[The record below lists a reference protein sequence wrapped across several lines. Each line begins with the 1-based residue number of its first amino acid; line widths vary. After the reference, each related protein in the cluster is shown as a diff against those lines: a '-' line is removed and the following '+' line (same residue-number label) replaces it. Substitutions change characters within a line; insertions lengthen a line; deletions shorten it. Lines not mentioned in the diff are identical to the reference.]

1 MTTLPGAAFFDSAL
15 SFGMIR
21 GGKIDAAI
29 LGAMQVSATGDLANW
44 MIPGKM
50 VKGPGG
56 AMDLV
61 HGAGRVIVLMEHVAK
76 DGSAKIVDACTLPLT
91 GRGVVDRII
100 TDLAV
105 IDVTPDGLV
114 LVELAP
120 GVTVEQVRQAT
131 EPPLRIARNWTT
143 EGPRSMSE
151 NDVVIVAAARTPQGR
166 LKGQLAAFTAPQLG
180 SFAIRGALEQG
191 GVDPADVDA
200 VIVGQVLAAGSG
212 QNAARQAAIGAGIG
226 WDVPAHSVN
235 KVCLSGLTAVI
246 DAARM
251 IRTGDAEVVVAAGME
266 SMTRAPHLLMGSRD
280 GWTYGTVEVLDH
292 MAYDGLTDAYDRE
305 SMGASTERHNARY
318 ELTREAQDQVAAL
331 SHQRAAAAQESGV
344 LDAEIVAVEV
354 PQRRGEPVRVT
365 RDEGVRPET
374 TVETLAGLRPAFAE
388 GGSITAGNS
397 SQISDGASAV
407 VVTTR
412 ATAEAKGW
420 PVLVTVGAS
429 GQTAGP
435 DNSLQAQP
443 ARAIEQACRKQ
454 GITPQDLDLVEINEA
469 FGAVVARSQT
479 ELGLDGDIVNVHG
492 GGIAIG
498 HPIGASGNRLV
509 VHVAHE
515 LARRGGGTAAVGL
528 CGGGGQGEAL
538 ILTR

>member
-1 MTTLPGAAFFDSAL
+1 M
-15 SFGMIR
+15 
-21 GGKIDAAI
+21 
-29 LGAMQVSATGDLANW
+29 
-44 MIPGKM
+44 
-50 VKGPGG
+50 
-56 AMDLV
+56 
-61 HGAGRVIVLMEHVAK
+61 
-76 DGSAKIVDACTLPLT
+76 
-91 GRGVVDRII
+91 
-100 TDLAV
+100 
-105 IDVTPDGLV
+105 
-114 LVELAP
+114 
-120 GVTVEQVRQAT
+120 
-131 EPPLRIARNWTT
+131 
-143 EGPRSMSE
+143 
-151 NDVVIVAAARTPQGR
+151 NDNDIVIVAAARTPQGR

-180 SFAIRGALEQG
+180 AFAIRGALEQG
-191 GVDPADVDA
+191 SVDPGDVDA

-235 KVCLSGLTAVI
+235 KVCLSGLTAII

-251 IRTGDAEVVVAAGME
+251 IRTGDASAVVAAGME
-266 SMTRAPHLLMGSRD
+266 SMTRAPHMLMGSRD
-280 GWTYGTVEVLDH
+280 GWTYGSVEVLDH

-318 ELTREAQDQVAAL
+318 ELTREAQDRVAAL
-331 SHQRAAAAQESGV
+331 SHQRAAAAQEAGV
-344 LDAEIVAVEV
+344 FEAEIVAVEV

-365 RDEGVRPET
+365 KDEGVRPDT
-374 TVETLAGLRPAFAE
+374 TVETLGGLRAAFAE

-412 ATAEAKGW
+412 GAAETKGW
-420 PVLVTVGAS
+420 PVLATVGAS

-443 ARAIEQACRKQ
+443 ARAIERACEKQ
-454 GITPQDLDLVEINEA
+454 GIAPSDLDLVEINEA
-469 FGAVVARSQT
+469 FGAVVARSQV
-479 ELGLDGDIVNVHG
+479 ELGLDEGILNIHG

-509 VHVAHE
+509 VHAVHE
-515 LARRGGGTAAVGL
+515 LGRRGGGTAAVGL

>member
-1 MTTLPGAAFFDSAL
+1 MT
-15 SFGMIR
+15 
-21 GGKIDAAI
+21 
-29 LGAMQVSATGDLANW
+29 
-44 MIPGKM
+44 
-50 VKGPGG
+50 
-56 AMDLV
+56 
-61 HGAGRVIVLMEHVAK
+61 
-76 DGSAKIVDACTLPLT
+76 
-91 GRGVVDRII
+91 
-100 TDLAV
+100 
-105 IDVTPDGLV
+105 
-114 LVELAP
+114 
-120 GVTVEQVRQAT
+120 
-131 EPPLRIARNWTT
+131 
-143 EGPRSMSE
+143 E

-191 GVDPADVDA
+191 SIAPADIDA

-280 GWTYGTVEVLDH
+280 GWAYGSVEVLDH

-305 SMGASTERHNARY
+305 SMGASTERHNARFD
-318 ELTREAQDQVAAL
+318 LTRQAQDRVAAL
-331 SHQRAAAAQESGV
+331 SHQRATAAQEAGV
-344 LDAEIVAVEV
+344 FDVEIVAVDV

-365 RDEGVRPET
+365 KDEGVRPDT
-374 TVETLAGLRPAFAE
+374 TVETLAGLRAAFAE

-397 SQISDGASAV
+397 SPISDGASAV

-412 ATAEAKGW
+412 RTAEAKGW

-443 ARAIEQACRKQ
+443 ARAIERACEKQ
-454 GITPQDLDLVEINEA
+454 GIAPSDLDLVEINEA
-469 FGAVVARSQT
+469 FGAVVARSQV
-479 ELGLDGDIVNVHG
+479 ELGLDEAIVNIHG

-515 LARRGGGTAAVGL
+515 LARRGAGTAAVGL

>member
-1 MTTLPGAAFFDSAL
+1 
-15 SFGMIR
+15 
-21 GGKIDAAI
+21 
-29 LGAMQVSATGDLANW
+29 
-44 MIPGKM
+44 
-50 VKGPGG
+50 
-56 AMDLV
+56 
-61 HGAGRVIVLMEHVAK
+61 
-76 DGSAKIVDACTLPLT
+76 
-91 GRGVVDRII
+91 
-100 TDLAV
+100 
-105 IDVTPDGLV
+105 
-114 LVELAP
+114 
-120 GVTVEQVRQAT
+120 
-131 EPPLRIARNWTT
+131 
-143 EGPRSMSE
+143 MSE

-180 SFAIRGALEQG
+180 SFAIRGALEQAS
-191 GVDPADVDA
+191 VDPADVDA

-235 KVCLSGLTAVI
+235 KVCLSGLTAII

-251 IRTGDAEVVVAAGME
+251 IRTGDADVVVAAGME

-280 GWTYGTVEVLDH
+280 GWTYGSVEVLDH

-318 ELTREAQDQVAAL
+318 ELTREAQDRVAAL
-331 SHQRAAAAQESGV
+331 SHQRAAAAQEAGV
-344 LDAEIVAVEV
+344 FEEEIVAVEV
-354 PQRRGEPVRVT
+354 PQRRGEPLRVT
-365 RDEGVRPET
+365 KDEGVRPDT
-374 TVETLAGLRPAFAE
+374 TVETLGGLRAAFAE

-412 ATAEAKGW
+412 GTAAAKGW
-420 PVLVTVGAS
+420 PVLATVGAS

-443 ARAIEQACRKQ
+443 ARAIERACAKQ
-454 GITPQDLDLVEINEA
+454 GITPSDLDLVEINEA
-469 FGAVVARSQT
+469 FGAVVARSQV
-479 ELGLDGDIVNVHG
+479 ELGLDDSIVNIHG

-509 VHVAHE
+509 VHVVHE
-515 LARRGGGTAAVGL
+515 LVRRGGGTAAVGL

>member
-1 MTTLPGAAFFDSAL
+1 
-15 SFGMIR
+15 
-21 GGKIDAAI
+21 
-29 LGAMQVSATGDLANW
+29 
-44 MIPGKM
+44 
-50 VKGPGG
+50 
-56 AMDLV
+56 
-61 HGAGRVIVLMEHVAK
+61 
-76 DGSAKIVDACTLPLT
+76 
-91 GRGVVDRII
+91 
-100 TDLAV
+100 
-105 IDVTPDGLV
+105 
-114 LVELAP
+114 
-120 GVTVEQVRQAT
+120 
-131 EPPLRIARNWTT
+131 
-143 EGPRSMSE
+143 MS
-151 NDVVIVAAARTPQGR
+151 DIVIVAAARTPQGR
-166 LKGQLAAFTAPQLG
+166 LKGQLASFTAPQLG
-180 SFAIRGALEQG
+180 SFAIKGALAQASI
-191 GVDPADVDA
+191 DPSAIDA

-235 KVCLSGLTAVI
+235 KVCLSGLTAII

-251 IRTGDAEVVVAAGME
+251 IRTGDATTVVAAGME

-292 MAYDGLTDAYDRE
+292 MAHDGLTDAYDQE
-305 SMGASTERHNARY
+305 SMGASTERHNERF
-318 ELTREAQDQVAAL
+318 ELTRQAQDEVAAL
-331 SHQRAAAAQESGV
+331 SHQRAAAGADAGAF
-344 LDAEIVAVEV
+344 DAEIVAVEV
-354 PQRRGEPVRVT
+354 PQRRGEPIVVD
-365 RDEGVRPET
+365 RDEGVRPDT
-374 TVETLAGLRPAFAE
+374 TVETLGKLRAAFAE

-412 ATAEAKGW
+412 ENAEAQGW
-420 PVLVTVGAS
+420 PVLATIGAS

-443 ARAIEQACRKQ
+443 ARAIARALEKQ
-454 GITPQDLDLVEINEA
+454 GITAADLDLVEINEA

-479 ELGLDGDIVNVHG
+479 ELGISSDIVNIHG

-509 VHVAHE
+509 VHMAHE
-515 LARRGGGTAAVGL
+515 LAKRGTGTVAVGL

>member
-1 MTTLPGAAFFDSAL
+1 MT
-15 SFGMIR
+15 
-21 GGKIDAAI
+21 
-29 LGAMQVSATGDLANW
+29 
-44 MIPGKM
+44 
-50 VKGPGG
+50 
-56 AMDLV
+56 
-61 HGAGRVIVLMEHVAK
+61 
-76 DGSAKIVDACTLPLT
+76 
-91 GRGVVDRII
+91 
-100 TDLAV
+100 
-105 IDVTPDGLV
+105 
-114 LVELAP
+114 
-120 GVTVEQVRQAT
+120 
-131 EPPLRIARNWTT
+131 
-143 EGPRSMSE
+143 
-151 NDVVIVAAARTPQGR
+151 DVVIVAAARTPQGR
-166 LKGQLAAFTAPQLG
+166 LKGQLASFTAPQLG
-180 SFAIRGALEQG
+180 SLAIKGALEQAA
-191 GVDPADVDA
+191 VDPGAIDA

-212 QNAARQAAIGAGIG
+212 QNAARQASIGAGIG

-235 KVCLSGLTAVI
+235 KVCLSGLTAII

-251 IRTGDAEVVVAAGME
+251 IRTGDATTVVAAGME

-305 SMGASTERHNARY
+305 SMGASTERHNARF
-318 ELTREAQDQVAAL
+318 ELTREAQDEVAAL
-331 SHQRAAAAQESGV
+331 SHQRAAAAA
-344 LDAEIVAVEV
+344 DAGAFDDEIVTVEV
-354 PQRRGEPVRVT
+354 PQRRGEPVVVS

-374 TVETLAGLRPAFAE
+374 TVETLGRLRAAFAE

-407 VVTTR
+407 IVTTR
-412 ATAEAKGW
+412 ENAEAQGW
-420 PVLVTVGAS
+420 PVLAVIGAS

-443 ARAIEQACRKQ
+443 AQAITRALEKQ
-454 GITPQDLDLVEINEA
+454 GIAAADLDLVEINEA

-479 ELGLDGDIVNVHG
+479 ELGISSDIVNIHG

-509 VHVAHE
+509 VHMAHE
-515 LARRGGGTAAVGL
+515 LARRGTGTVAVGL